1 MHASA
6 VDAWSTHIINMLV
19 EMDVVFVAN
28 DSTTSQGKN
37 QKIKRQ
43 HVNVTFES
51 KVSKKHYHHHHT
63 EAVEFTVGRCTSP
76 AVTPKNHSNAKLVL
90 LKWSLIF

>member
-28 DSTTSQGKN
+28 DSTTSQGKKSEN
-37 QKIKRQ
+37 KETTCDVR
-43 HVNVTFES
+43 VES
-51 KVSKKHYHHHHT
+51 VKKTLHHHHT

-76 AVTPKNHSNAKLVL
+76 AVTPKHHSNAKLVL